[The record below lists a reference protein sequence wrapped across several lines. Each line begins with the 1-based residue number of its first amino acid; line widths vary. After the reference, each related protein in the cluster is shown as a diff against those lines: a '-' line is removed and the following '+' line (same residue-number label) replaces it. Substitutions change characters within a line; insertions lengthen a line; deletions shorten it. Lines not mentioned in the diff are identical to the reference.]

1 MTKEE
6 TPIYLKNTLKSLRT
20 RIGFDQQ
27 KASKLLGIS
36 QPTLRSWEKNSSQLT
51 WDDIQKVCKIYR
63 IPQDYIF
70 FGTDDAFNERILKE
84 I

>member
-20 RIGFDQQ
+20 RIGLDQQ
-27 KASKLLGIS
+27 KASELLGIS

-51 WDDIQKVCKIYR
+51 WDDIQKVCKVYR

-70 FGTDDAFNERILKE
+70 FGTDNAFCEKILQE
-84 I
+84 V